1 MKLKLLAAAVT
12 LAASSSAFAA
22 IDMGSG
28 TGAGTFSDP
37 EIFAVLFDP
46 TQRVTTVIDLGVRL
60 DSFLSGATVAGT
72 VRTYGI
78 GDALSAFSGAV
89 TTAGGDTS
97 DATFA
102 VFTGERSGSGAG
114 SQRLLST
121 TSNGFDL
128 LNSIGSVTN
137 QSIGLGIGNMATF
150 VTAHNPLQ
158 PTGTAANG
166 FSTFTRGAS
175 ADNKDY
181 LDNPGDEAFLS
192 LVPSF
197 APRGPLTSALNLMLL
212 SNNTN
217 GSNQAPT
224 QFVFESSAGLS
235 TFTIDGNNLVYT
247 APIPEPGEWALMAA
261 GLALLGAV
269 ARRRARA

>member
-1 MKLKLLAAAVT
+1 MKLKLLAAAAA

-46 TQRVTTVIDLGVRL
+46 TQRVTTVVDLGVRL
-60 DSFLSGATVAGT
+60 DSFLTGATVAGT
-72 VRTYGI
+72 VRSYGI
-78 GDALSAFSGAV
+78 GDALSAFSSAV
-89 TTAGGDTS
+89 TAASGDTS

-102 VFTGERSGSGAG
+102 VFTGERSGTGAG
-114 SQRLLST
+114 SQRLLT
-121 TSNGFDL
+121 TTNTFQL
-128 LNSIGSVTN
+128 LNSTGSVTN
-137 QSIGLGIGNMATF
+137 QSLGLGIGNMATF
-150 VTAHNPLQ
+150 MSAHNALQ
-158 PTGTAANG
+158 PAGNAANG
-166 FSTFTRGAS
+166 FSTFTRGATAS
-175 ADNKDY
+175 NADY
-181 LDNPGDEAFLS
+181 LDAPGDEAFLS

-197 APRGPLTSALNLMLL
+197 APRALLSSSLNLMLL
-212 SNNTN
+212 SNNTS

-224 QFVFESSAGLS
+224 QFAFESSAGLA
-235 TFTIDGNNLVYT
+235 TFAIDGNNLVYT